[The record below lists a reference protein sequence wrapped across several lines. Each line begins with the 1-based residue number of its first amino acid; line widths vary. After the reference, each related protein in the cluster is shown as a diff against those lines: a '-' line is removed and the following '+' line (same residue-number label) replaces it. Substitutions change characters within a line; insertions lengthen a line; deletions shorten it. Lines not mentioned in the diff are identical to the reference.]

1 MHRTMLFSLILALSA
16 SIAQSNELTLKCSS
30 GWFSSFSITTKGD
43 RYFLDGTEF
52 PSYSEKI
59 NSAGK
64 LWAKIRTAEIIDDKL
79 ELLTATKNIRT
90 GYVSKVDYFVLNL
103 NNLSFREGVSRK
115 TGNRNAMLADWL
127 RGAAG
132 KCKIIKLK

>member
-1 MHRTMLFSLILALSA
+1 M
-16 SIAQSNELTLKCSS
+16 
-30 GWFSSFSITTKGD
+30 
-43 RYFLDGTEF
+43 DGTEF

-127 RGAAG
+127 RGAIASSN
-132 KCKIIKLK
+132 KIASY

>member
-1 MHRTMLFSLILALSA
+1 MLFSLILALSA

-115 TGNRNAMLADWL
+115 TGNQ
-127 RGAAG
+127 
-132 KCKIIKLK
+132 